1 MMALRQT
8 PAEYAFAHALD
19 GAARARRLSPGVA
32 AAIGVSIAVHVGLLA
47 YVVEQR
53 FAAPA
58 QDTAEPP
65 AMTVREWTW
74 PRPTPKTPVTRE
86 RPIVAH
92 QSTVVR
98 DIAPPNIA
106 TVPLIPPVE
115 DTRLTD
121 ARTTLPQIDT
131 GPPARKEI
139 RDPTWLSRPTATEME
154 RYYPQDAVERNLSGL
169 AMLQCA
175 VTATGDLRGCRVA
188 SETPAGAG
196 FGKAAIKLSAFFRMS
211 PRTEDGAAID
221 GASVSIPI
229 RFALAQ

>member
-8 PAEYAFAHALD
+8 PAEYAFVHALD
-19 GAARARRLSPGVA
+19 GAPRPRRLSRGVA

-53 FAAPA
+53 FKAPA
-58 QDTAEPP
+58 EDNSAAP
-65 AMTVREWTW
+65 AMTVREWVW
-74 PRPTPKTPVTRE
+74 PKPAPKTPPTHARALTPHRSTIVQDVTPTE
-86 RPIVAH
+86 T
-92 QSTVVR
+92 ST
-98 DIAPPNIA
+98 IPLTPPA
-106 TVPLIPPVE
+106 

-131 GPPARKEI
+131 GPPPRKEI

-154 RYYPQDAVERNLSGL
+154 RWYPQDALERNLSGS
-169 AMLQCA
+169 AVLQCL
-175 VTATGDLRGCRVA
+175 VTASGDLRGCRVA

-196 FGKAAIKLSAFFRMS
+196 FGKAAIKLSAFFHMS
-211 PRTEDGAAID
+211 PRTEDGAAVD